1 MYSDDVD
8 HRRLKMSL
16 LSHLDT
22 RGQAAM
28 VDVGDKPITKRY
40 ARAWG
45 RLVLAPETLA
55 TITSS
60 GLAKGDVFGAARLA
74 GIMAAKRTGEL
85 IPLCHPLPLSW
96 VGVEL
101 IPVFPRHLS
110 KALIVIVAEASL
122 AGQTGIEMEALTA
135 VTVAGLTVYDMC
147 KAIDKAMILSEVAL
161 LEKKGGRS
169 GHYFAGD
176 RSRLLNE
183 VNETEFEA
191 EDRVFWHRLSNG
203 VVEFRRDASAGSL
216 LGRLG
221 VGQGDFSI
229 EPTSL
234 ADAVVILGDSLLRPL
249 PLGPG
254 ESSQDCGLLEVVKP
268 GRLEADGL
276 FAVLK

>member
-1 MYSDDVD
+1 MYSADVD
-8 HRRLKMSL
+8 NRRLKMSG
-16 LSHLDT
+16 LSHLDA

-28 VDVGDKPITKRY
+28 VDVGGKPVTRRY

-45 RLVLAPETLA
+45 RLALTPETLEM
-55 TITSS
+55 ITSQ

-101 IPVFPRHLS
+101 IPLFS
-110 KALIVIVAEASL
+110 QSLIVIVAEASL

-135 VTVAGLTVYDMC
+135 VTIAGLTVYDMC
-147 KAIDKAMILSEVAL
+147 KAVDKSMILSEVAL

-169 GHYFAGD
+169 GHYFAGE

-183 VNETEFEA
+183 ITETELES
-191 EDRVFWHRLSNG
+191 DNLVFWNCLSNG
-203 VVEFRRDASAGSL
+203 DVEFRLNQSGGPL
-216 LGRLG
+216 LGRVAGRRGGWLID
-221 VGQGDFSI
+221 QDL
-229 EPTSL
+229 L
-234 ADAVVILGDSLLRPL
+234 ADAVVVLGGSLLYPISPVTDENL
-249 PLGPG
+249 
-254 ESSQDCGLLEVVKP
+254 SSGLLQVVKP
-268 GRLEADGL
+268 GCLESDAL